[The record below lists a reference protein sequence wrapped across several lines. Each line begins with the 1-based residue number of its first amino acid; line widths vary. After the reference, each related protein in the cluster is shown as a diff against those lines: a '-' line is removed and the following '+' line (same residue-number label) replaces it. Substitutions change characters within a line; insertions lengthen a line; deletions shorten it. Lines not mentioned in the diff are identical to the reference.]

1 MGNLPCELQTLDCLQ
16 GIPIVPSIVHDGNMC
31 KVHDVYSVSA
41 DRLLRFSLLARP
53 RDVACILSEPMSKFH
68 TVVSGCAGNI
78 VVGDNAV
85 LTVGS
90 SPTDGMKM
98 KFLT

>member
-1 MGNLPCELQTLDCLQ
+1 M
-16 GIPIVPSIVHDGNMC
+16 VPSIAHDGNMC
-31 KVHDVYSVSA
+31 KVHDLYSVSA
-41 DRLLRFSLLARP
+41 DHLVSLLARP
-53 RDVACILSEPMSKFH
+53 QDGGCILSVPMSKFH

-90 SPTDGMKM
+90 SSTDGKKM
-98 KFLT
+98 KVLT

>member
-1 MGNLPCELQTLDCLQ
+1 MGNLPCELQTLE

-41 DRLLRFSLLARP
+41 DHLLRLSLLARP
-53 RDVACILSEPMSKFH
+53 QDVGCILSEPMSKFH
-68 TVVSGCAGNI
+68 TVVTGCAGNI
-78 VVGDNAV
+78 VVGDRAV

-90 SPTDGMKM
+90 SSTDGKKM

>member
-1 MGNLPCELQTLDCLQ
+1 MTATCAKYMTYILFPLT
-16 GIPIVPSIVHDGNMC
+16 I
-31 KVHDVYSVSA
+31 YS
-41 DRLLRFSLLARP
+41 DFLFWQLLLARP
-53 RDVACILSEPMSKFH
+53 QDGGCILSEPMSKFH

-90 SPTDGMKM
+90 SSTDGKKM